1 MTIRA
6 TGLCLLLAL
15 SCAVLA
21 DVASGSAEARCDR
34 SYLLSD
40 PDRAIEPGVL
50 VGASAEV
57 PAHCR
62 VRGVIDGTIRF
73 EVTMPVDGWRGR
85 MMFHAVGGSA
95 GRIGDTT
102 SLLED
107 GFAMASTDAGHEGN
121 APDANAFF
129 RDPLAV
135 INYGYRA
142 VHLSTVAAKEII
154 GAFYGAD
161 NRHAYIWGCSNGGR
175 AVLNALLRFPE
186 DYDGAIAGAPATDQ
200 MRELLPWSVATARLQ
215 RANPLTPES
224 LALLDANSRN
234 RCDLLDGLED
244 GVIGLPE
251 ACTTDMLRLEDLR
264 CEEGRTAG
272 CLTAGQFE
280 TARAIYDGISDG
292 ISDGSGRTVS
302 PGVVPGGEGDGDWM
316 LWVTGNPGFMGA
328 SASEASTPIVEHL
341 LHRDPGFRLDEFDVV
356 EDRQALAAAGVAV
369 DLPPGDFSSFE
380 SHGGK
385 LIVYQGWSDFPLRP
399 QLLLDYLDAAED
411 LTGGPETMAGFH
423 RLYMVPGMLHCT
435 GGPGA
440 WAADYVRPIV
450 DWVEEDRAPGEIVAA
465 QPGITNWFEASAA
478 GAGSADWYDA
488 VMRAGAEKAEQEG
501 ARRFTRPLCPYPQ
514 YATYDGS
521 GDPNDAA
528 SFACGV
534 DDPAKV
540 SFASGAWFD
549 MARSVIKTF
558 AAENPT
564 LNLKINE
571 VFTDVPA
578 RLDPGPDGKVAYV
591 MEFRNGEADL
601 WLEELPAS
609 EVDIKVVGR
618 WAALLPAALYV
629 VDEDSPRSVATY
641 RKIGQRN
648 LESGD
653 VVVEISPDFQ
663 GSGGNEL
670 HNRLATRT
678 RP

>member
-50 VGASAEV
+50 VGASAEI

-102 SLLED
+102 SLLDD

-129 RDPLAV
+129 RDRLAV

-154 GAFYGAD
+154 GAFYGED
-161 NRHAYIWGCSNGGR
+161 NRDAYIWGCSNGGR

-200 MRELLPWSVATARLQ
+200 MRELLSWSVATARLQ

-244 GVIGLPE
+244 GVIGLPQ

-264 CEEGRTAG
+264 CEEGRTAD
-272 CLTAGQFE
+272 CLTAGQIE
-280 TARAIYDGISDG
+280 T
-292 ISDGSGRTVS
+292 
-302 PGVVPGGEGDGDWM
+302 
-316 LWVTGNPGFMGA
+316 
-328 SASEASTPIVEHL
+328 
-341 LHRDPGFRLDEFDVV
+341 
-356 EDRQALAAAGVAV
+356 
-369 DLPPGDFSSFE
+369 
-380 SHGGK
+380 
-385 LIVYQGWSDFPLRP
+385 
-399 QLLLDYLDAAED
+399 
-411 LTGGPETMAGFH
+411 
-423 RLYMVPGMLHCT
+423 
-435 GGPGA
+435 
-440 WAADYVRPIV
+440 
-450 DWVEEDRAPGEIVAA
+450 
-465 QPGITNWFEASAA
+465 
-478 GAGSADWYDA
+478 
-488 VMRAGAEKAEQEG
+488 
-501 ARRFTRPLCPYPQ
+501 
-514 YATYDGS
+514 
-521 GDPNDAA
+521 
-528 SFACGV
+528 
-534 DDPAKV
+534 
-540 SFASGAWFD
+540 
-549 MARSVIKTF
+549 
-558 AAENPT
+558 
-564 LNLKINE
+564 
-571 VFTDVPA
+571 TDVPA

-670 HNRLATRT
+670 HNRLAART